1 MAIVGQFSEKLNE
14 CGTDF
19 DEAEYLKHVPPRR
32 SARRY
37 SKIAKPQVKGL
48 LKRQD
53 ATAPP
58 TNLTHSMANI
68 QEIEILSNNGHFS
81 HFLNAAVVPAAD
93 EHCAPTGSNGGT
105 EEFGLIGERRY
116 EQDIVSP
123 CSVPLLFFSWVG
135 ADNGV
140 VRTAWSSQ
148 VATRTRAHKKGQTRK
163 NSGFGPSLPLTMPC
177 SY

>member
-14 CGTDF
+14 CGTYF
-19 DEAEYLKHVPPRR
+19 DEAEYLKLAPTQR
-32 SARRY
+32 STKHY
-37 SKIAKPQVKGL
+37 SKVAKPQVKGL

-105 EEFGLIGERRY
+105 EEFGLIGKRRY

-123 CSVPLLFFSWVG
+123 CSAPLLFFSWVG

-163 NSGFGPSLPLTMPC
+163 TSGFGLSLPLTMSC

>member
-1 MAIVGQFSEKLNE
+1 MATVGQFFENLNE
-14 CGTDF
+14 CGTYF
-19 DEAEYLKHVPPRR
+19 DEAEYLKLAPTQR
-32 SARRY
+32 SAKHY
-37 SKIAKPQVKGL
+37 SKVAKPQVKGL

-53 ATAPP
+53 TTAPP

-68 QEIEILSNNGHFS
+68 QEIELLSNNGHFS

-93 EHCAPTGSNGGT
+93 EHYAPTGSNGGT

-148 VATRTRAHKKGQTRK
+148 VATRTRAHKKGQTQK
-163 NSGFGPSLPLTMPC
+163 NSGFSPSLPLTMSC

>member
-1 MAIVGQFSEKLNE
+1 MNAGHISTKLNTSSSPLRGVAQGVIPKLQTPGE
-14 CGTDF
+14 RLAQT
-19 DEAEYLKHVPPRR
+19 PRR
-32 SARRY
+32 NSAPNKSATLNGEHSRNR
-37 SKIAKPQVKGL
+37 IIVQQWPL
-48 LKRQD
+48 LSFPECRGITLRLTNIEHKWK
-53 ATAPP
+53 TAV
-58 TNLTHSMANI
+58 MRI
-68 QEIEILSNNGHFS
+68 IFR
-81 HFLNAAVVPAAD
+81 
-93 EHCAPTGSNGGT
+93 
-105 EEFGLIGERRY
+105 LIGERRY

-163 NSGFGPSLPLTMPC
+163 NSGFGPSLPLTMSC

>member
-1 MAIVGQFSEKLNE
+1 MATVGQFFEKLNE

-19 DEAEYLKHVPPRR
+19 AEAEYLKLAPTQR
-32 SARRY
+32 SAKQY

-48 LKRQD
+48 FKRQD

-58 TNLTHSMANI
+58 TNPPHSMANI

-93 EHCAPTGSNGGT
+93 EHCAPIGSNGGT

-135 ADNGV
+135 AYNGV
-140 VRTAWSSQ
+140 VRTAWSGQ

-163 NSGFGPSLPLTMPC
+163 NSGFGPSLPLTMCC

>member
-1 MAIVGQFSEKLNE
+1 MNAGHISTKLN
-14 CGTDF
+14 TSSSP
-19 DEAEYLKHVPPRR
+19 LR
-32 SARRY
+32 SVAQ
-37 SKIAKPQVKGL
+37 SIIQKLQNPQVKGL

-58 TNLTHSMANI
+58 TNPPHSMANI
-68 QEIEILSNNGHFS
+68 QEIELLSDNGHFS

-163 NSGFGPSLPLTMPC
+163 KAGLALLCP
-177 SY
+177 